1 MRMASVALAVSLL
14 VLSGCGGKVED
25 ISKNDYPVYHKTKV
39 ELARD
44 KDGSG
49 GRVRSLV
56 YSADQTRLVAA
67 ENHYGDGVTEYEQYR
82 DDGTLREV
90 NGFYPLAD
98 TAKQRRLKRTV
109 LFDKNGKTV
118 LFERVLRPDGTAESY
133 NRSRPDG
140 GFESETL
147 YPDGKTTKTHKVVS
161 ASGAVTLEES
171 YRPSGRLEMQTR
183 KVGYGETEITEYRE
197 NGSRLSVTTRGAN
210 RWSPVEKFVF
220 DSDGVMVEQKV
231 RYTSS
236 SVDVEY
242 RRSDGTLAEKRSYS
256 SYSGVTVTTY
266 GEDGKPRY
274 RQEWRGSRS
283 GDDWTDMSKLRV
295 TEVDE
300 LKPDGSVSR
309 EIEFHDDGKTVK
321 KTHVRDG
328 GYYSGAYRYFRPDG
342 TLEKEEVKE
351 SYDKVKESKE
361 FKPENN
367 IRETVPDEYL
377 KLSPR
382 PHPKML
388 SVMPEEEPY
397 NPYGEGNPYGEEYPY
412 GPNYPFDPNG
422 NP

>member
-1 MRMASVALAVSLL
+1 MRIASLALTVSLL
-14 VLSGCGGKVED
+14 VLSGCGGQVKD

-39 ELARD
+39 ELAKD

-56 YSADQTRLVAA
+56 YNEDQTRLVAA
-67 ENHYGDGVTEYEQYR
+67 ENQYGDGVTEYEQYR

-90 NGFYPLAD
+90 NGFYPLAEN
-98 TAKQRRLKRTV
+98 AKHRRLKRTV

-118 LFERVLRPDGTAESY
+118 LFERVLRPDGTVESY

-147 YPDGKTTKTHKVVS
+147 YADGKTTKTHKLVS
-161 ASGAVTLEES
+161 ASGDVTLEES
-171 YRPSGRLEMQTR
+171 YRQNGRLEQQTR

-197 NGSRLSVTTRGAN
+197 NGLRSSVTTRGAN
-210 RWSPVEKFVF
+210 RWSPVEKIVF
-220 DSDGVMVEQKV
+220 DSAGVIVEQKV
-231 RYTSS
+231 RYTSN
-236 SVDVEY
+236 SVEVEY
-242 RRSDGTLAEKRSYS
+242 RRPDGTLAEKRSYS
-256 SYSGVTVTTY
+256 SYSGVTITSY

-283 GDDWTDMSKLRV
+283 SDDWTDMSKLRV

-300 LKPDGSVSR
+300 LKPDGTVLR

-321 KTHVRDG
+321 KIHVRDG
-328 GYYSGAYRYFRPDG
+328 GYYSGTYRYFRPDG

-351 SYDKVKESKE
+351 SYDKVKETKE
-361 FKPENN
+361 FKPEDN
-367 IRETVPDEYL
+367 IRETVPEEYL

-397 NPYGEGNPYGEEYPY
+397 NPYGEGNPYGEYPY

-422 NP
+422 RP